1 MCLPTNTASPSTVS
15 IMKSAVADSSNMQ
28 KANNLIRKRRLT
40 FAPEIS
46 KVIGTVISRED
57 YTVEEKKSCW
67 RSAKEI
73 SESRTHIKCLIHTYR
88 DMGQHFIRLIDD
100 SFMAAQYLS
109 TSLADNEVDSLL
121 TDPSNY
127 TSKLE
132 AWSLNGQGRRG
143 LEKHI
148 SVFQKRERSATA
160 REIRGMVLD
169 TQRMG
174 VSRKEAAE
182 VYAEQS
188 LASRIYARKM
198 GDADYNSTYFF

>member
-1 MCLPTNTASPSTVS
+1 MCLPTYTSSPAVS
-15 IMKSAVADSSNMQ
+15 IRKSAVVDSSNTN
-28 KANNLIRKRRLT
+28 KANKPLRKRRLT
-40 FAPEIS
+40 FASEIS
-46 KVIGTVISRED
+46 AVIGTVLSRED
-57 YTVEEKKSCW
+57 YTVKEKNVCYWSKKE
-67 RSAKEI
+67 RSVLRANALQQIITLRE
-73 SESRTHIKCLIHTYR
+73 R
-88 DMGQHFIRLIDD
+88 GQHCMVLLDD
-100 SFMAAQYLS
+100 SLQVAQYLS
-109 TSLADNEVDSLL
+109 KSLADKEVDSLL